1 MNTVDMV
8 ATTGTSGVT
17 YTSSFASGT
26 VFEAFAA
33 AVPTTANVLA
43 LFGTSGT
50 FL

>member
-1 MNTVDMV
+1 MAAS
-8 ATTGTSGVT
+8 ATSAIT
-17 YTSSFASGT
+17 YSSKFASGT

-43 LFGTSGT
+43 LFGASGT